1 MFQIPLSGEGNQNW
15 LQPHMAHAQSQNFD
29 SVMQPDFQKKL
40 QGYTEDELKQ
50 KLEKLYQEAPEET
63 FMLKAIGY
71 ELWKRGGQDRKPNFI
86 DSWEK
91 QITEYQ
97 SPDKKKETS
106 KDSALKTNTSWTSTL
121 KQAMDNPTEGLAS
134 TFKAFGWDGTSKWF
148 SDLVEQDEDY
158 KNAFEAFLNGEGF
171 STGVKISEVPR
182 ATLEQ
187 SGDLVTSI
195 LTRTVGLGAGAGI
208 GFLIGG
214 PAGLA
219 MGATIGAVSAPAG
232 FSFVRHLG
240 PIVWE
245 RAKNDGRK
253 FPNREDWAWAIATSA
268 GIGVMESIGVNYGVG
283 VANFIRKMFT
293 EGFTEGA
300 QSLIEMVGTTLD
312 TDKGLSVELKQIL
325 AEATLGATSRGAID
339 ATVSGAKNVATLGGS
354 GANARS
360 AEEFR
365 KDEDHFKSQVRV
377 GQLFETEVNSL
388 KKAQKFEKGFVGE
401 NRVFK
406 NLRQK
411 VKNEYLSALRS
422 LVDNGSLDPKEGA
435 ELKKLT
441 SFAFNTQRAVG
452 DEEFANAINV
462 LEGTSLS
469 TEAKDTLI
477 RSLRDL
483 DNVSEASVAKRNRGF
498 FQGILESGGRM
509 LGTAGPVT
517 AVGPSGLL
525 ASVGG
530 YSVGG
535 KIGGSIGAG
544 IDKLTGL
551 HTPVVLKRYAKKRK
565 FLEDQGVD
573 FGNTILDLR
582 KLAEE
587 AHQGKKFINK
597 AKILQVIADGR
608 ARAERRAKN
617 NEGLGGYDFK
627 IFNEVGLKPAEV
639 DKALE
644 ILLANGEIE
653 QSTVDKF
660 YDDPN
665 LFMVND
671 EGIRSREGLNLL
683 DKLKGLMQQNGLADF
698 TDLEIEYRPQEGPK
712 RNEGQNTLTGSGQP
726 RYPSD
731 KFNLAL
737 SNGTPQ
743 IQPNQNFDG
752 NAPALGGVGG
762 AEAGVGVAPPLGGY
776 NDLQNEPVGSKVEPV
791 SRKAFFS
798 KQAEYSADLKERA
811 TEIKNKLAYE
821 ASARGKQERYTNAV
835 NNIMNTE
842 GIRPDVKSYLGSTLS
857 PIVDFPDYKSA
868 KSLADVLV
876 ANLDMNER
884 TLVLPHLNQ
893 ILAEKKGAPK
903 GTLDNQFE
911 GIKPNAN
918 CDLSKILG
926 KKGPR

>member
-15 LQPHMAHAQSQNFD
+15 LQPHMAYAQSQNFE
-29 SVMQPDFQKKL
+29 SVMSPDFQAKI

-50 KLEKLYQEAPEET
+50 KIEKLYQTAPDET
-63 FMLKAIGY
+63 FMLKALGY
-71 ELWKRGGQDRKPNFI
+71 ELWKRGGQDRKPSFI

-91 QITEYQ
+91 QIADYQ
-97 SPDKKKETS
+97 NPDKKKGE
-106 KDSALKTNTSWTSTL
+106 DSTLEKNTSWFNTI

-148 SDLVEQDEDY
+148 SDLIKQDENY
-158 KNAFEAFLNGEGF
+158 QNAFESFLNGNGFREGF
-171 STGVKISEVPR
+171 DVTELPR

-195 LTRTVGLGAGAGI
+195 LTRTVGLGVGAGI
-208 GFLIGG
+208 GALIGG

-219 MGATIGAVSAPAG
+219 MGATIGAISAPAG
-232 FSFVRHLG
+232 FAFVRHLG

-245 RAKNDGRK
+245 RAKNDGRQ
-253 FPNREDWAWAIATSA
+253 FPNREDWAWAIGTSA

-283 VANFIRKMFT
+283 IANFIRKMFT
-293 EGFTEGA
+293 EGLTEGLQSFTE
-300 QSLIEMVGTTLD
+300 QVGTTLQ
-312 TDKGLSVELKQIL
+312 TEKGLNVELKQIL
-325 AEATLGATSRGAID
+325 AEATLGASSRGAVD
-339 ATVSGAKNVATLGGS
+339 ATVYTAKNVATLGQS

-360 AEEFR
+360 AKEFR
-365 KDEDHFKSQVRV
+365 EDQDHFKSQVRV
-377 GQLFETEVNSL
+377 GQLFEQEVNSL

-411 VKNEYLSALRS
+411 VKNQYLDTIRA

-452 DEEFANAINV
+452 DEEFANALNV
-462 LEGTSLS
+462 LENTSLS
-469 TEAKDTLI
+469 DDAKNTLI
-477 RSLRDL
+477 NSLRDL

-498 FQGILESGGRM
+498 FQEILTSGGRM
-509 LGTAGPVT
+509 IGTGAPIT
-517 AVGPSGLL
+517 AVGPAGAL
-525 ASVGG
+525 ASIGG
-530 YSVGG
+530 YTVGG

-551 HTPVVLKRYAKKRK
+551 HTPVVLKRYAKKRAY
-565 FLEDQGVD
+565 LESQGVD
-573 FGNTILDLR
+573 FGNTLGDLT
-582 KLAEE
+582 KLANE

-597 AKILQVIADGR
+597 AKILQIIADGR

-644 ILLANGEIE
+644 ILLAKGEISE
-653 QSTVDKF
+653 STVDKF
-660 YDDPN
+660 YNDPN

-671 EGIRSREGLNLL
+671 DGVRSKEGLNLL
-683 DKLKGLMQQNGLADF
+683 DKLKGLMLENGLADF
-698 TDLEIEYRPQEGPK
+698 TDLEITYEPNQGPVRKEGERSIVGDGIPK
-712 RNEGQNTLTGSGQP
+712 
-726 RYPSD
+726 YPND

-737 SNGTPQ
+737 SNMGSLETDPD
-743 IQPNQNFDG
+743 IGP
-752 NAPALGGVGG
+752 APPLGG
-762 AEAGVGVAPPLGGY
+762 AEAGANLGGNVPPLGGY
-776 NDLQNEPVGSKVEPV
+776 NDLQNEPIGSKVEPV
-791 SRKAFFS
+791 SRKAFFTNH
-798 KQAEYSADLKERA
+798 AGYSADLKERA
-811 TEIKNKLAYE
+811 SQIKNKLAYE

-876 ANLDMNER
+876 ANLDANER
-884 TLVLPHLNQ
+884 ALVLPHLNQ

-903 GTLDNQFE
+903 GTLDNQFD